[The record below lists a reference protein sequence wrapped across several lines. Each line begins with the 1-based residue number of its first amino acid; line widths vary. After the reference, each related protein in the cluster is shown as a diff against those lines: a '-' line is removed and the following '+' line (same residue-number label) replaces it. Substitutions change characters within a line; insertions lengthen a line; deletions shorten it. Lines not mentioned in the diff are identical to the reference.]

1 MAYFGRTNNSFA
13 SVMTLASWRLRR
25 TWFLLLVTTLGI
37 VTAVIITCAVP
48 LFITVTTTAGLRNTL
63 DAQPTNS
70 EIRIDTTTLGASTRL
85 VSAVQQQFDPLFQHN
100 LGSVLAKP
108 TQFVLQSN
116 NFSVVSPQPH
126 TSSYHFVTY
135 GTSMQQASPHVRMLQ
150 GRLPHS
156 TSSNATQFEIAL
168 TPETAQSFGV
178 TLDSAMKLKVTYF
191 PHVPDTSQ
199 QDYLNST
206 KSAFVNVRVVGLFMV
221 DASDLEYWHGNDFK
235 PAKVEING
243 PITYSILSSDTA
255 LLASFDSLA
264 TQQHIDTTFVD
275 GIGLIWYYHLDT
287 SRVSITQLDDLI
299 TRLSSVKKA
308 LDERY
313 STIESYG
320 THYGTPPNYPYLVN
334 ANPYSTLFS
343 DVGGQSNLEQFR
355 GRSTVTSIPAT
366 IIAVQVLVLILFF
379 VSLMTDLLVDSQADA
394 IAVLRSRGAS
404 RGQVFGALM
413 TQSVGIGLVA
423 LLVGGPLTFF
433 VVVLVSQRILP
444 VQVQDA
450 LNTITN
456 NPLQALQS
464 VIGYAVLI
472 VLVVLLTMSFSLL
485 HVVRMDVLA
494 TRREAARSTRRP
506 FWQRLHLDIL
516 AGAIALLGY
525 GVTLYLTTLGS
536 VLNGTIKAISSALF
550 SLISPYFLIIVL
562 LLLFLRFFPTL
573 LQLGAWFTVRGR
585 SAASMLALAQMA
597 RSPRQSVRMTTLLA
611 LTITFALFSVIFFAS
626 QEQRIN
632 DLAAYQTGADIGGI
646 VPDNTY
652 VQSVQQTEAQYRAIQ
667 GVTSASAG
675 YAGTGT
681 LSNTD
686 VALQLELRGIDA
698 NTYGQTALW
707 PTQAS
712 SQSLSSLV
720 ALLKARRQYGI
731 SNTIVPVIVDETTRS
746 TLSLHVGSTFLINRG
761 NEAPLAPDM
770 HCVVIGTVTQIP
782 TVNNTPATGS
792 TAFYSPNGGVLF
804 DYETYNSI
812 YMQSVKQ
819 LGKGS
824 DMLPV
829 NWLLLRTRDDVSSLN
844 HIRTALNTLD
854 LHMNTMSDRR
864 ALIDTLHIDPLTLTL
879 EGILSLG
886 TVATLLLAL
895 IGDLLASWSS
905 ARTRLTNFAV
915 LRALGTSPRQVASV
929 LTWEQGLIYGIGI
942 LLGTGFGV
950 LLATTVVPTLIYYGL
965 SLQNTLP
972 VQIIIPVSLI
982 FTLGA
987 FIAVFILALGMM
999 VHTVSRPSMSQTLR
1013 LNED

>member
-1 MAYFGRTNNSFA
+1 MVRSSTPNNSFL
-13 SVMTLASWRLRR
+13 SVLTLASWRLRR
-25 TWFLLLVTTLGI
+25 TWFLLLVTTIGM

-63 DAQPTNS
+63 NAQPTNS

-100 LGSVLAKP
+100 LGSILAKP

-178 TLDSAMKLKVTYF
+178 TLGSTMKLKLTYL
-191 PHVPDTSQ
+191 PYVPDTSQ
-199 QDYLNST
+199 QDYLKNA
-206 KSAFVNVRVVGLFMV
+206 KSAFVNVRVVGLFAV
-221 DASDLEYWHGNDFK
+221 DASDLDYWHGNDFK

-264 TQQHIDTTFVD
+264 ARQHIDTTFVD
-275 GIGLIWYYHLDT
+275 GISLTWYYHLDS
-287 SRVSITQLDDLI
+287 SRISITQLDDLI

-313 STIESYG
+313 GTIEFYG
-320 THYGTPPNYPYLVN
+320 TYYGTPPDYPYLVN

-343 DVGGQSNLEQFR
+343 DVGAKSSLEQFR
-355 GRSTVTSIPAT
+355 GRTTVTSIPAT
-366 IIAVQVLVLILFF
+366 IIAVQILVLILFF
-379 VSLMTDLLVDSQADA
+379 VSLMTDLLVDRQADA

-404 RGQVFGALM
+404 REQVFGTLM

-423 LLVGGPLTFF
+423 LLVGVPLTFF
-433 VVVLVSQRILP
+433 VVILISQRILP

-450 LNTITN
+450 LNSITN

-464 VIGYAVLI
+464 VLGYAVLV

-485 HVVRMDVLA
+485 HAVRMDVLA
-494 TRREAARSTRRP
+494 TRREAARSTRHP
-506 FWQRLHLDIL
+506 LWQRLHLDII

-525 GVTLYLTTLGS
+525 GITLYVTTLGS
-536 VLNGTIKAISSALF
+536 VLNGTIKAIASSLF

-562 LLLFLRFFPTL
+562 LLLFLRFFPAL
-573 LQLGAWFTVRGR
+573 LRLGAWFTVRGR
-585 SAASMLALAQMA
+585 TAASMLALAQMS

-611 LTITFALFSVIFFAS
+611 LTITFALFSLIFFAS
-626 QEQRIN
+626 QEQRIS
-632 DLAAYQTGADIGGI
+632 DLAAYQTGADVSGTL
-646 VPDNTY
+646 PDSTY
-652 VQSVQQTEAQYRAIQ
+652 ALSVAQTEAAYRAIS

-675 YAGTGT
+675 YIGSGT
-681 LSNTD
+681 LTNPDT
-686 VALQLELRGIDA
+686 ALSLQLRGIDTR
-698 NTYGQTALW
+698 TYGQTALW
-707 PTQAS
+707 PVQSS
-712 SQSLSSLV
+712 SQSVSSLV
-720 ALLKARRQYGI
+720 ALLTAKRQYGI
-731 SNTIVPVIVDETTRS
+731 SNTLVPVIVDETTRNA
-746 TLSLHVGSTFLINRG
+746 LSLHIGSTFLVNRG

-770 HCVVIGTVTQIP
+770 HCVVIGTVAHIP
-782 TVNNTPATGS
+782 TVINTPTTGGAS
-792 TAFYSPNGGVLF
+792 FYAPDGGVLF

-812 YMQSVKQ
+812 YMQQVKE

-824 DMLPV
+824 DILPV
-829 NWLLLRTRDDVSSLN
+829 NWLLLRTRDDMSALN

-854 LHMNTMSDRR
+854 LHLNAMSDRR

-879 EGILSLG
+879 EGILSIG

-895 IGDLLASWSS
+895 LGDLLASWSS
-905 ARTRLTNFAV
+905 ARMRLTNFAV

-972 VQIIIPVSLI
+972 VRIIIPVSLI

-987 FIAVFILALGMM
+987 FITVFILALGMM